1 MQLRRN
7 YEHKYCL
14 ESNEREH
21 ICHPKIIYRW
31 TMEKGFNTKFFSFSP
46 GQTLLVIICIH
57 ARTHKLDV
65 GGVGVGV
72 GVGVGPVFV
81 GFVGAN

>member
-1 MQLRRN
+1 
-7 YEHKYCL
+7 
-14 ESNEREH
+14 
-21 ICHPKIIYRW
+21 
-31 TMEKGFNTKFFSFSP
+31 MEKGFNTKFFSFSP

-72 GVGVGPVFV
+72 GPVFV